1 MLLFYVGFTFFT
13 FFTAR
18 KNFVCLFTADAILLL
33 EHKSMKY
40 DITIKSILEIGA
52 KPILQELCGIDLQ
65 KAKLMDLP
73 QELFTVKLVDS
84 PFFVEVQGKE
94 RFILLL
100 EWQTVLFLG
109 EACGSLPQPPSPH
122 AQTCLEVLKNRL
134 RAVFQLTQF

>member
-1 MLLFYVGFTFFT
+1 MFI
-13 FFTAR
+13 
-18 KNFVCLFTADAILLL
+18 ADAILPL

-73 QELFTVKLVDS
+73 QELFTIKLVDS
-84 PFFVEVQGKE
+84 PFFVEIEGKE

-109 EACGSLPQPPSPH
+109 ETCGSLPQTPSPPSA